1 MITQHGLLAQYTCS
15 RLGEDGTLESCLR
28 KQRHGR
34 GANMRGRR
42 RRFEWDTDAGI
53 EGLPLQLLIMVVVA
67 GLGLTIIMGWMN
79 SIEAPHSIG
88 DIVVTP
94 GEITVQDTDGDGI
107 FTASGLQLTVTVTD
121 QSGDRLEGATV
132 MLQGANVMTSKGEVV
147 RGVTNSKGQVAFSD
161 IKVEQ
166 FGSSLTTITVTV
178 AKGDYG
184 IDASYEI
191 PVIPS

>member
-1 MITQHGLLAQYTCS
+1 
-15 RLGEDGTLESCLR
+15 
-28 KQRHGR
+28 
-34 GANMRGRR
+34 MRGRK
-42 RRFEWDTDAGI
+42 RRFVKDTSAGI

-88 DIVVTP
+88 EIIVMP
-94 GEITVQDTDGDGI
+94 GEIIVQDTDGDGI
-107 FTASGLQLTVTVTD
+107 FTASGVMITVTVAD

-147 RGVTNSKGQVAFSD
+147 RGVTNSRGQVAFSD
-161 IKVEQ
+161 LKVEQ
-166 FGSSLTTITVTV
+166 FGSTLTTITVTV

-184 IDASYEI
+184 IDTSFEI

>member
-1 MITQHGLLAQYTCS
+1 
-15 RLGEDGTLESCLR
+15 
-28 KQRHGR
+28 
-34 GANMRGRR
+34 MRGRK
-42 RRFEWDTDAGI
+42 RRFVKDASAGI

-67 GLGLTIIMGWMN
+67 GLGLTIIVGWMN

-88 DIVVTP
+88 EIIVMP
-94 GEITVQDTDGDGI
+94 GEIIVQDTDGDGI
-107 FTASGLQLTVTVTD
+107 FTASGVMITVTVAD

-147 RGVTNSKGQVAFSD
+147 RGVTNSRGQVAFSD
-161 IKVEQ
+161 LKVEQ
-166 FGSSLTTITVTV
+166 FGSTLTTITVTV

-184 IDASYEI
+184 IDTSFEI